1 MVGRMSK
8 CDKMIIWRLN
18 VENTAEY
25 FYWARVYDRASLKEA
40 WYDFLTEN
48 LQKVE
53 TTDGWKN

>member
-1 MVGRMSK
+1 
-8 CDKMIIWRLN
+8 MIIWRLN